1 MAKELKYKKYEPILK
16 EKAVLLCIRLR
27 SVLQAEK
34 ELNLPR
40 SLLYR
45 WRQEY
50 LKFGASSFCGPGNG
64 AQRLN
69 TEQLKIKRLKS
80 KFKQTLQKFAI
91 LKNAHKN
98 PLKRR
103 VDIFLFI
110 ESNEKKY
117 SIRRMCK
124 MLGVCEMSYRRWKKG
139 IIPERQIRIN
149 LLKEAVKSIFFECK
163 ERYGAYRITLE
174 LQSRG
179 LKISRAK
186 VSRYMN
192 QLDLRCRRKKKF
204 KITTNSFHNNFV
216 SPNVLN
222 REFNVDGPSKVW
234 VSDITYIK
242 IKEGFIYLTIILDL
256 FDRKIIGWSLS
267 NGMSSQRTTI
277 PAFEMAVKNRK
288 ITNQLLFH
296 SDRGVQYAN
305 KSFTAIVNSY
315 PNITRSMNLKGSSID
330 NAVAESFFNT
340 LKRELIRKLPLLSKE
355 EMKTEICDFIE
366 NWYNKQRIHSSLNYK
381 TIDEFNALYY
391 SEDFRDAK

>member
-1 MAKELKYKKYEPILK
+1 MELKYKKYDKVLK
-16 EKAVLLCIRLR
+16 EKAVLLCHQRG
-27 SVLQAEK
+27 SVLEVVK

-50 LKFGASSFCGPGNG
+50 LQLGGASFCGQGNG
-64 AQRLN
+64 SQRLN

-80 KFKQTLQKFAI
+80 TLKQTQQRFEI
-91 LKNAHKN
+91 LKNAHKI
-98 PLKRR
+98 PLKGR
-103 VDIFLFI
+103 VNIFLFI
-110 ESNEKKY
+110 ARNEKNY

-149 LLKEAVKSIFFECK
+149 LLKEAVKSIFLEFNHH
-163 ERYGAYRITLE
+163 YGAYRITLE
-174 LQSRG
+174 LQGRG
-179 LKISRAK
+179 YEISEAK

-192 QLDLRCRRKKKF
+192 QLDLRCKRKKKF

-216 SPNVLN
+216 APNVLN
-222 REFNVDGPSKVW
+222 RTFNVDGPSKVW
-234 VSDITYIK
+234 ASDITYIK

-267 NGMSSQRTTI
+267 NGMSSERTTI
-277 PAFEMAVKNRK
+277 PAFEMAVHNRK
-288 ITNQLLFH
+288 ITNELIFH

-315 PNITRSMNLKGSSID
+315 PNLTRSMSLRGSSID

-340 LKRELIRKLPLLSKE
+340 LKRELIRKLPLLPKE
-355 EMKTEICDFIE
+355 EMKAEIYEFIE
-366 NWYNKQRIHSSLNYK
+366 NWYNTKRIHSSLNYK
-381 TIDEFNALYY
+381 TIEEFNTLNT
-391 SEDFRDAK
+391 EGFRDAD